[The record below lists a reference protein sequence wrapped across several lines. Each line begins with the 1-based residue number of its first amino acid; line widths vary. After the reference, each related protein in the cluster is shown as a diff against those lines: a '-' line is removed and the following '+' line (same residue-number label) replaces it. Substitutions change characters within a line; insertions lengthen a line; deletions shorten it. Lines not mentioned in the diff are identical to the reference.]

1 MNEDMKTLTEKI
13 EKMFQEH
20 GYTTQM
26 KRDTT
31 DPHSR
36 WADIFDELWVWK
48 DEDVYYL
55 QFGRIDGS
63 CIFLGGFAMVQYK
76 SEERIYRVHGGVSS
90 VDSVWKDGIEK
101 FFESCLEKF
110 SYTKEELNM
119 GDPRW
124 KPASPDQVGVALF
137 IY

>member
-63 CIFLGGFAMVQYK
+63 CIFLGGFAIPNRIDGK
-76 SEERIYRVHGGVSS
+76 HFDRILERKR
-90 VDSVWKDGIEK
+90 
-101 FFESCLEKF
+101 
-110 SYTKEELNM
+110 
-119 GDPRW
+119 
-124 KPASPDQVGVALF
+124 
-137 IY
+137 